1 MKTYYIADEYQG
13 QRTGTYQEIKLSK
26 KEITMD
32 RFGNKTYNGK
42 YLYESLYSVLRAIQS

>member
-13 QRTGTYQEIKLSK
+13 QRTGTYKEIKLSK
-26 KEITMD
+26 KEITLD
-32 RFGNKTYNGK
+32 RFGNKTYNGI